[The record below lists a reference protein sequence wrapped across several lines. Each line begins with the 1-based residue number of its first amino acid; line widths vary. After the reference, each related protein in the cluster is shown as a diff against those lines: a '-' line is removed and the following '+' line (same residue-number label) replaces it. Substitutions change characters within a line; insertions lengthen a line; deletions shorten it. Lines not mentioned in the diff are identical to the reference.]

1 MRISLAH
8 KLVAVISL
16 LGIVAVGISGFAI
29 RQAEREQQRA
39 AATEAVWNAGLQ
51 ARTLAQAI
59 EHAVV
64 QATAVY
70 TAEDTQAA
78 KTRLAGLQSALADVE
93 QARDPFLTALGSQLS
108 PARKRK
114 LDLAIKEFIA
124 YQTETAEMGLTISPK
139 AALIQATDEATVK
152 NRESMVA
159 EIGSLGREVLAHLDS
174 QRAAVAD
181 ARRQATMTLL
191 VVPAIAILLSLAVA
205 FWVLLTQ
212 IQRPLH
218 RLNATMTALAAED
231 LEDPVPFTRQRDE
244 IGEMARA
251 IGAFRTALI
260 AKRALDAETRERAS
274 RDVARAQALAQAT
287 QTFEIETT
295 RAVAGL
301 ASSAEAMQA
310 TADALST
317 TAGDT
322 TAQVM
327 RVASASNQSVDVVNS
342 IAGAAEELSSSASAI
357 EAQVRHTSEI
367 AAAALND
374 ARGLETTVVSL
385 SQAAGE
391 IGAVVTLIR
400 SVADQTNLLALN
412 ATIEA
417 ARAGAAGRGFAVVA
431 AEVKELATQTAS
443 ATDRIASQVAAIQA
457 AAGGTVDAIGSIGD
471 TIAQMSRTASDVA
484 AAAEQQGQASQEIA
498 RAIAGAAAE
507 AQIVSRSLCGVQE
520 AATSNEL
527 QAGEVR
533 DGVRQVNAG
542 TSSIQ
547 AAIGTFLDRVHAA

>member
-64 QATAVY
+64 QAAAVY
-70 TAEDTQAA
+70 TAEDTQEA

-124 YQTETAEMGLTISPK
+124 YQTDTAEMGLTISPK

-191 VVPAIAILLSLAVA
+191 VVPAIAILLSLAIA

-218 RLNATMTALAAED
+218 RLKATMTALAAED

-274 RDVARAQALAQAT
+274 RDMARAQALAQAT

-507 AQIVSRSLCGVQE
+507 AQIVSRNLCGVQE

>member
-218 RLNATMTALAAED
+218 RLKATMTALAAED